1 MTLPTQMLQRLGIL
15 LLLSV
20 LLVQAGTAQR
30 ISFGAY
36 ATSQDIMLSVSGDLN
51 FNMRQ
56 PVIASNSNS
65 IVTIALND
73 DEAQC
78 IEITGDATRDI
89 TITVTAPAE
98 LTIGAGGTGN
108 QIPFACRFAYSNI
121 GASTVSAAKATAIQ
135 VPGGLTAITL
145 PILRR
150 TAGAPAPPPTPAHGG
165 YTAPSA
171 KLYLFLYGSLGPVG
185 NVTAGLYSG
194 TVNVNVQYTT
204 YPLSEL

>member
-1 MTLPTQMLQRLGIL
+1 MTLRTQTLKCVGVLF
-15 LLLSV
+15 LLSA
-20 LLVQAGTAQR
+20 LMAQPGTAQR

-36 ATSQDIMLSVSGDLN
+36 ATTQDIMVSVSGDMN

-56 PVIASNSNS
+56 PVIASNSNAT
-65 IVTIALND
+65 VTIALND
-73 DEAQC
+73 DEAQY

-89 TITVTAPAE
+89 TIIVTAPAE
-98 LTIGAGGTGN
+98 LTVGAGGMGN
-108 QIPFACRFAYSNI
+108 QIPFTCRFAYSNL
-121 GASTVSAAKATAIQ
+121 GATTAGAAKATAVQ

-171 KLYLFLYGSLGPVG
+171 KMYLFLYGSLGPIG
-185 NVTAGLYSG
+185 NVVAGLYSG

-204 YPLSEL
+204 YP